1 VRKKRKNK
9 GDEKM
14 KSTQQVSTEQM
25 VAAQPPKVAG
35 HLFGVRSPRNPV
47 TEMPAGSL
55 SLEMSSN
62 YSLTEPD
69 KQSSLKPPI
78 AAKKCAGLW

>member
-1 VRKKRKNK
+1 
-9 GDEKM
+9 M
-14 KSTQQVSTEQM
+14 KSTQNVNSQQM

-47 TEMPAGSL
+47 VEMPAGSL
-55 SLEMSSN
+55 SLEMPSN
-62 YSLTEPD
+62 ERLTERGGGHN
-69 KQSSLKPPI
+69 LKPPL